1 VERSAIAALPE
12 HPSFSIPEEN
22 PMAIA
27 VGVIETQTFPAV
39 LAAADAMVKAG
50 RVTLAKQDRSES
62 GRQFVAVRGPIG
74 EVKRAMEAGLIAANA
89 CPGYAEVTTH
99 IIIPNPQDNI
109 EAVLPIEFTPESEP
123 FRV

>member
-1 VERSAIAALPE
+1 
-12 HPSFSIPEEN
+12 
-22 PMAIA
+22 MTIA

-50 RVTLAKQDRSES
+50 RVTLTKYERAES
-62 GRQFVAVRGPIG
+62 GRQFVSVRGPIG
-74 EVKRAMEAGLIAANA
+74 EVNRALEAGLVAANA

-99 IIIPNPQDNI
+99 VIIPNPQENV
-109 EAVLPIEFTPESEP
+109 EAVLPIEFSAESEP

>member
-1 VERSAIAALPE
+1 
-12 HPSFSIPEEN
+12 
-22 PMAIA
+22 MTIA

-50 RVTLAKQDRSES
+50 RVTLTKYDRSES

-74 EVKRAMEAGLIAANA
+74 EVHRAVAAGLEAASA

-99 IIIPNPQDNI
+99 VIIPNPQENV